1 VHQSKKGNQWFFGM
15 KTHIGVDAE
24 SGAAHSLVGTVGNL
38 SDTSQTHALLHGQEE
53 AVHQDAGYI
62 GAQ

>member
-1 VHQSKKGNQWFFGM
+1 M